1 VYHCSYDMLGS
12 TRRAAEWVDHHSP
25 VRTRF
30 IKYVQAHP
38 TRRLALG
45 TNTLVVGPQNPITR
59 TTLLA
64 LYVPPSTNGFWE
76 FAPCGRTN
84 LMEVTAE
91 DLRITFVGLGDPSGS
106 ASFGNDWASTAVRV
120 REGEILFAR
129 RVGRAGPVY
138 VIWFTRVSADEYA
151 IQYAVVPINKAANT
165 MKRTGTGPPGPFQ
178 SLAQRR
184 PVVSASCWPSGPVWL
199 ALVTIKQRGCL
210 IGYARNQSRRFHI
223 D

>member
-1 VYHCSYDMLGS
+1 MRTRPLTRRFIATVLGIVLTAMIICIWFAKRSVHPQFGRVYHCSYDMLGS

-151 IQYAVVPINKAANT
+151 INMPWCRST
-165 MKRTGTGPPGPFQ
+165 KRPTP
-178 SLAQRR
+178 
-184 PVVSASCWPSGPVWL
+184 
-199 ALVTIKQRGCL
+199 
-210 IGYARNQSRRFHI
+210 
-223 D
+223 